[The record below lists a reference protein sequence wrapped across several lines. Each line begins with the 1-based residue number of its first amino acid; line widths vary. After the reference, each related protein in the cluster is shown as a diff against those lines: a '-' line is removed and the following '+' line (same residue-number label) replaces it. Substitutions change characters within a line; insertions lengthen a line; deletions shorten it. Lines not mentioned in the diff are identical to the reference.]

1 MLGYIMRKTEFPMV
15 SLLIGLLLARMFE
28 MPLRQSILMH
38 GSDFAIFLTGP
49 VALVF
54 LILVGISVWR
64 VGKSRRRSTP

>member
-15 SLLIGLLLARMFE
+15 CLLIGLLLARMFE